1 MPVVALTDRFCLNVK
16 AKQRTDYFDSKTH
29 GLCLRVA
36 PTGVKTFTLHFTAP
50 DGKRARLTLGRYPR
64 LPLARARTLAVEG
77 QGHANEGADP
87 RARGAAGVAEFA
99 QDYLEK
105 HVRPNLRSAK
115 AVERRLVKNVL
126 PVLGDRPIEELH
138 KRDINRVIDAITG
151 RGKPVEAARVF
162 EDMRALFRLGRAA
175 RRSRPFAYGRHE
187 EA

>member
-1 MPVVALTDRFCLNVK
+1 
-16 AKQRTDYFDSKTH
+16 
-29 GLCLRVA
+29 VA

-50 DGKRARLTLGRYPR
+50 DGRRARLTLGRYPR

-87 RARGAAGVAEFA
+87 RARGAAGVAAFA

-115 AVERRLVKNVL
+115 AVERRIVKNVL

-138 KRDINRVIDAITG
+138 KRDINRVIDAISG

-162 EDMRALFRLGRAA
+162 EDMRALFRWAVQRGDLDHSPMDGMKKPATGKPRTRVLSDGSSA
-175 RRSRPFAYGRHE
+175 P
-187 EA
+187 EAL